1 MTTAAACEPKRRK
14 PRRPYLPRRTNPAFA
29 EFEHGSF
36 MYLQGAGAAILW
48 NSSAAMRRNGYRPSG
63 VAAYLH
69 REFGVERYETSAACD
84 SVSPE
89 ALEFFEKLVIPT
101 GVQAPSLLRD
111 EPWGRA

>member
-1 MTTAAACEPKRRK
+1 MSTAAAFEPKRRK
-14 PRRPYLPRRTNPAFA
+14 PRRPHQPRRTSHAFA
-29 EFEHGSF
+29 EFERGTF
-36 MYLQGAGAAILW
+36 MYLRGVGAAILW

-69 REFGVERYETSAACD
+69 REFGVERYKTSAASD

-89 ALEFFEKLVIPT
+89 ALEFFEKLVIPM